1 MQAQEMTIF
10 DFLNSVKKVKT
21 ESQHRSF
28 CFDINDAVTF
38 YDTVKNGDFLG
49 IFAFKK
55 TEKKD
60 EYVIIDGYSR
70 LLLFSLL
77 ICAISNNNMDYE
89 DFVLQLGQNAPKNL
103 KIEFL
108 NTDNDF
114 YKAISTNYFDDL
126 KSCPQILSDIYNM
139 FLQRTALNSK
149 KTKNLIKKILQ
160 SKAIFLIEDDG
171 NISSNMLYEGLNKTF
186 KPLSEYDLIKNYAQR
201 ICNEKK
207 YIFNNYFL
215 QIEKEYEQKNIQNC
229 IIDFIKDY
237 LTIQNNGKIPQ
248 NGKIYPNFKNF
259 INKISRIRDIK
270 QIFEDL
276 YRYSKYYAQIIT
288 ENITDEEIKAEIQ
301 HINDES
307 AFDAYPY
314 LMEVFEDWDKN
325 NINKEMMLDILK
337 MVNLFIEQRKS
348 PNASK
353 FVMTFAKLSS
363 QINKMLAL
371 KDYTPRI
378 AEIPS
383 LTINKIV
390 NN

>member
-77 ICAISNNNMDYE
+77 ICAIRNNNMDYE

-201 ICNEKK
+201 ICNKKK

-288 ENITDEEIKAEIQ
+288 ENITD
-301 HINDES
+301 
-307 AFDAYPY
+307 
-314 LMEVFEDWDKN
+314 
-325 NINKEMMLDILK
+325 
-337 MVNLFIEQRKS
+337 
-348 PNASK
+348 
-353 FVMTFAKLSS
+353 
-363 QINKMLAL
+363 
-371 KDYTPRI
+371 
-378 AEIPS
+378 
-383 LTINKIV
+383 
-390 NN
+390 